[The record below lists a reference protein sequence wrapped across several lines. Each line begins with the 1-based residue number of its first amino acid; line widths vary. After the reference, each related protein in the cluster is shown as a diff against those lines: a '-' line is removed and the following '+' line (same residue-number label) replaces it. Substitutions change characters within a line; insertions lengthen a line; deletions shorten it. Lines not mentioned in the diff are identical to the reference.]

1 MSDAALPIA
10 LQALGLAA
18 SPSNIGRQWTQS
30 QAARREKLKRHAT
43 LAGNTLPGV
52 MSSPLTPTFGANVI
66 GSPAGTYNTARQIA
80 TGVRTATTT
89 DNALILASGGSL
101 AVASGGVGVSV
112 RNSWTG
118 ASFRQDLLTADF
130 LFMGGSDGKFE
141 LHIPSNGQP
150 VDLLVDGVYAWARGS
165 KTATTGGNSHTM
177 LVDLGAARDYP
188 YTIRVETTG
197 GAIYGVGTRPENTIL
212 PVPTG
217 DRLRIITDGDSWAGP
232 GTAASW
238 AGMAWPTNLAHLLSP
253 APIHEQYGIGG
264 TGDIATNGNF
274 NFGQRHPYDVFLRP
288 PPDIY
293 VRPAST
299 NDGSANAAALQA
311 AVTADIVATRAVSGW
326 ADVPI
331 VIAGIQQNM
340 GGGSYPT
347 AQNAAVQAAVTARR
361 AAGDTNVFFIDTST
375 WVTGT
380 GKTTGLTNDGIG
392 DWFWNGSNSHPTS
405 RGHAYWASRLA
416 QAIKT
421 QVYPLL

>member
-1 MSDAALPIA
+1 MVELDSTRFAL
-10 LQALGLAA
+10 
-18 SPSNIGRQWTQS
+18 
-30 QAARREKLKRHAT
+30 REKLRRHAN

-52 MSSPLTPTFGANVI
+52 MASPLTPTFGANVS
-66 GSPAGTYNTARQIA
+66 GNPASTYNSVRQIA
-80 TGVRTATTT
+80 TGVRTAADTSG
-89 DNALILASGGSL
+89 APILISGGAL
-101 AVASGGVGVSV
+101 VTASGGVGVSV

-118 ASFRQDLLTADF
+118 ASFRADLLTADF
-130 LFMGGSDGKFE
+130 LFMAGADGKFE
-141 LHIPSNGQP
+141 LHIPSNGQA

-197 GAIYGVGTRPENTIL
+197 GSFYGVGARPENAIL
-212 PVPTG
+212 PVPTH
-217 DRLRIITDGDSWAGP
+217 DRLRIYTEGDSWAGP
-232 GTAASW
+232 GTAATW

-253 APIHEQYGIGG
+253 APIHEQFGIGG

-288 PPDIY
+288 APDIY

-311 AVTADIVATRAVSGW
+311 AVTADIVATRAVAGW
-326 ADVPI
+326 SKVPI
-331 VIAGIQQNM
+331 VIPGIQQYA

-347 AQNAAVQAAVTARR
+347 AQNAAVLAAVTALR
-361 AAGDTNVFFIDTST
+361 AAGDTNVFFVDPST
-375 WVTGT
+375 WITGT
-380 GKTTGLTNDGIG
+380 GKTTSLTADGIG
-392 DWFWNGSNSHPTS
+392 DWFWNGSNNHPTN

-421 QVYPLL
+421 QVYPII